1 MPAIVSKNYKSNLK
15 KMKLIINKADDAL
28 YLRLNDD
35 PIIESEEVENGIIL
49 DYNTA
54 GKVVGIEMLYI
65 SERSPDSL
73 NKILLETA

>member
-1 MPAIVSKNYKSNLK
+1 
-15 KMKLIINKADDAL
+15 MKLIINKEDDAL

>member
-1 MPAIVSKNYKSNLK
+1 
-15 KMKLIINKADDAL
+15 MKLIISKEDDAL

>member
-1 MPAIVSKNYKSNLK
+1 
-15 KMKLIINKADDAL
+15 MKLIISKEDDAL

-54 GKVVGIEMLYI
+54 GNVVGIEMLYI

>member
-1 MPAIVSKNYKSNLK
+1 
-15 KMKLIINKADDAL
+15 MKLIISKEDDAL

-73 NKILLETA
+73 NKVLLETG